1 MKLMTIIRTHTPPP
15 LKPKRLLLCL
25 TLLFSIG
32 ISQAQNR
39 GHYKKEYQQKIK
51 AYRVS
56 YFTEELDLTVEEA
69 EKFWPL
75 YRQYDKRKDSLH
87 RSYSHRHKTLRDSL
101 SEVTEEQALQL
112 LKQQQQKETLL
123 LQQKKEQIEAFTRII
138 GPKKTFK
145 LMHLE
150 HRFRQRLIEKIR
162 KKEKEHQE

>member
-1 MKLMTIIRTHTPPP
+1 MTIIRTHTSTAP
-15 LKPKRLLLCL
+15 KKKRLLLFL

-32 ISQAQNR
+32 MSQAQNR
-39 GHYKKEYQQKIK
+39 GHHKKEYQQKIK

-56 YFTEELDLTVEEA
+56 YFTEKLDLTVEEA

-87 RSYSHRHKTLRDSL
+87 QSYFHRHKTLRDSL
-101 SEVTEEQALQL
+101 SEITEEQALQL
-112 LKQQQQKETLL
+112 LEQQLHKETLL

-138 GPKKTFK
+138 GPRKTFK

-150 HRFRQRLIEKIR
+150 HRFRQRLIEKIQ